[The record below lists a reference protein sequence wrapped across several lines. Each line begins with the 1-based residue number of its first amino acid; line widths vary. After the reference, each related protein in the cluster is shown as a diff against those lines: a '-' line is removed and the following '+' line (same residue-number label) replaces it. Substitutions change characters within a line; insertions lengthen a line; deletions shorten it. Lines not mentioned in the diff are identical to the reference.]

1 MTKEL
6 VITGM
11 GAVTPVGIGMEAYW
25 SGLLSGES
33 AIREIEGLDHS
44 VIPIHHAAQVRGL
57 NPKDYLP
64 TRLAMDLEPY
74 MQYAYIAALEALE
87 DSGLPD
93 GGERTGLVMGTAL
106 HGVDIIARTQET
118 FDKKASEA
126 AEATKKLRA
135 SATEQSDTAERIAK
149 LEQALKVKDWTAKYM
164 EQGYDK
170 ATAEQTAQ
178 ALSEGD
184 METVFANA
192 EKYKTSLEERIKA
205 DLMKNAALTGTVG
218 SKPKNEA
225 MEQAKRIGQQKAN
238 ANKDTSEVL
247 KHYM

>member
-1 MTKEL
+1 MPKIDTTQIENFDTMTAEEK
-6 VITGM
+6 V
-11 GAVTPVGIGMEAYW
+11 
-25 SGLLSGES
+25 
-33 AIREIEGLDHS
+33 
-44 VIPIHHAAQVRGL
+44 
-57 NPKDYLP
+57 
-64 TRLAMDLEPY
+64 
-74 MQYAYIAALEALE
+74 AALL
-87 DSGLPD
+87 
-93 GGERTGLVMGTAL
+93 
-106 HGVDIIARTQET
+106 GVDIPEKVDLSKYVAKET